1 MNLDPQVSD
10 LLSTQTQALNK
21 MRRRL
26 SNNQEVVYN
35 EITREVMWKT
45 TKNFTKATRRIK
57 TSSGTMKPQSPSS
70 IINQKIWKVKNGI
83 LICR

>member
-1 MNLDPQVSD
+1 MVKKLLNNTDFLSTSMNLDPQVSD

-35 EITREVMWKT
+35 EITREVM
-45 TKNFTKATRRIK
+45 
-57 TSSGTMKPQSPSS
+57 
-70 IINQKIWKVKNGI
+70 
-83 LICR
+83 